1 MDVKDLDKV
10 LIAKGFKFTFREP
23 FMHGVYISGTLEEVL
38 SKDVYLRD
46 KVIAIQPDMKKKE
59 INVFIDH
66 YGMIKERK
74 QNGKKHGT
82 FGDYESLR

>member
-10 LIAKGFKFTFREP
+10 IIAKGFKFTFREP

-38 SKDVYLRD
+38 SKEIYLSD
-46 KVIAIQPDMKKKE
+46 KVIAIQPDIKKKE

-66 YGMIKERK
+66 YGMVKERK
-74 QNGKKHGT
+74 QNGKEYDDFRNHE
-82 FGDYESLR
+82 FI

>member
-74 QNGKKHGT
+74 QNGKKHDGIR
-82 FGDYESLR
+82 DYENLR